1 MLVGPY
7 FYLGRYT
14 RPMTSTPT
22 KVWPTEWL
30 RGMLNLCVLRI
41 VADGPTYGYEISQ
54 RLEKAGLGE
63 VKGGTLYPMLAKFV
77 AAGVM
82 VTHWQQPEAGPGRKY
97 YQLTEHGQE
106 VFVDS
111 VSKWAD
117 FTDTVGAVLAGD

>member
-1 MLVGPY
+1 M
-7 FYLGRYT
+7 
-14 RPMTSTPT
+14 SADQD

-54 RLEKAGLGE
+54 RLQAAGLGE

-77 AAGVM
+77 VSGVM
-82 VTHWQQPEAGPGRKY
+82 VTRWEQPTAGPGRKY
-97 YQLTEHGQE
+97 YELTEHGQDL
-106 VFVDS
+106 FVSS

-117 FTDTVGAVLAGD
+117 FTDTVGAVLAGE